1 MEKGPHFSKD
11 RTMLRR
17 QAEERLEQGKTALDL
32 TGVEIDQK
40 RLIHELQ
47 VHQVELE
54 MQKEEL
60 LRTQEELEKEKER
73 YSDLYTFAPIAY
85 MTLNELGYIQEANLT
100 AADFFGEDRNRLIKL
115 PFTKFIFPEDRDI
128 YYHNHKKLFET
139 REKQI
144 YDLRMQR
151 VKGESLWAK
160 VESTVFHD
168 DRGGPLE
175 CRIVMNDINERK
187 HLEDERERLIL
198 ELKDALAKVKLLS
211 GMLPICASCKKIR
224 DDQGY
229 WRQIESYIKE
239 HSEAVFTHSICP
251 ACMEKLYPDHCDKN
265 T

>member
-1 MEKGPHFSKD
+1 MKKRPHLSKD
-11 RTMLRR
+11 RTVLRR
-17 QAEERLEQGKTALDL
+17 QAEERLEQGKPALDL
-32 TGVEIDQK
+32 TSVEIDPK
-40 RLIHELQ
+40 RLVHELQ

-54 MQKEEL
+54 MQNEDL

-85 MTLNELGYIQEANLT
+85 MTLNELGYILAANLT
-100 AADFFGEDRNRLIKL
+100 AADFLGEDRNRLIKL

-128 YYHNHKKLFET
+128 YYHNHKKLLET

-144 YDLRMQR
+144 YELRMQR
-151 VKGESLWAK
+151 TNRDPLWAK

-168 DRGGPLE
+168 GTGGLLE
-175 CRIVMNDINERK
+175 CRIVMDDITDRK

-224 DDQGY
+224 DDHGY
-229 WRQIESYIKE
+229 WRQIESYIRE
-239 HSEAVFTHSICP
+239 HSEAEFSHSICP
-251 ACMEKLYPDHCDKN
+251 ACMKKLYPDHCEKN